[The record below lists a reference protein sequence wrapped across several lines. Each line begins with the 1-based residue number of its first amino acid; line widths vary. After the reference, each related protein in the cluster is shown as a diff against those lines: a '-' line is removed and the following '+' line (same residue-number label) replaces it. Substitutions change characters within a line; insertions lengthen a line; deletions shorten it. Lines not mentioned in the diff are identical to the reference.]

1 MSHNLQV
8 QIAAAAIAASA
19 LATPA
24 AQAGQT
30 PNFHFESSGTSQV
43 IEVINPQGP
52 VLRFATQTEGSG
64 GFNLTGYLSTDVVD
78 MSTGQGSGSNRFVT
92 VNGDELLG
100 SFTVQVVPTATA
112 GTLRLEGLTQFSG
125 GTGAF
130 AGASGSASFIGSG
143 TFISETR
150 ALVSF
155 VHDGQMSMVPEP
167 GSAALL
173 LGGLAAIGVRASRR
187 SAKGNRPSSCT
198 DCCTYC

>member
-1 MSHNLQV
+1 MSNSLTHTL
-8 QIAAAAIAASA
+8 AAATLAASA
-19 LATPA
+19 LASPA
-24 AQAGQT
+24 VQAQ
-30 PNFHFESSGTSQV
+30 NFQAQVSGTAQV
-43 IEVINPQGP
+43 TEIINPLGP

-64 GFNLTGYLSTDVVD
+64 SFGLTGYLSTDVVNLA
-78 MSTGQGSGSNRFVT
+78 TGQGSGSNRFVAA
-92 VNGDELLG
+92 NGDELLG
-100 SFTVQVVPTATA
+100 SFTVQVVPTATP

-155 VHDGQMSMVPEP
+155 VHDGQLSMVPEP

>member
-1 MSHNLQV
+1 MSHHLQSK
-8 QIAAAAIAASA
+8 IAAAALAAST
-19 LATPA
+19 LVSPA
-24 AQAGQT
+24 AQAGEA
-30 PNFHFESSGTSQV
+30 PNFHLETSGTSQV

-78 MSTGQGSGSNRFVT
+78 MSTGQGSGSNRFVAA
-92 VNGDELLG
+92 NGDELLG
-100 SFTVQVVPTATA
+100 SFTVQVIPTATA

-130 AGASGSASFIGSG
+130 AGATGSASFVGSG

-150 ALVSF
+150 ALVNF
-155 VHDGQMSMVPEP
+155 VHDGQLSMVPEP
-167 GSAALL
+167 ASAALL

-187 SAKGNRPSSCT
+187 RTESTEG
-198 DCCTYC
+198 

>member
-1 MSHNLQV
+1 MSQNLQS

-19 LATPA
+19 LTSSS
-24 AQAGQT
+24 AQAGQE

-64 GFNLTGYLSTDVVD
+64 GFTLTGYLSTDVVD
-78 MSTGQGSGSNRFVT
+78 MATGQGSGNNRFVAS
-92 VNGDELLG
+92 NGDELRG
-100 SFTVQVVPTATA
+100 SFTVQVIPTATP
-112 GTLRLEGLTQFSG
+112 GTLRLEGLTQFTG

-130 AGASGSASFIGSG
+130 AGATGSAGFVGSG

-150 ALVSF
+150 ALVNF
-155 VHDGQMSMVPEP
+155 VHDGQVSMVPEP
-167 GSAALL
+167 ASAALL

-187 SAKGNRPSSCT
+187 NAKANGST
-198 DCCTYC
+198 